1 MRGSPERRN
10 NGWWISPAIPMI
22 ANAVLALLWGF
33 SAFGGWG
40 RTAFCDNDSGSL
52 GAGCSGS
59 FDTAAMVSAVPAF
72 MALILSTGSWA
83 LPAVR
88 RDPHLLDAL
97 LTIAALT
104 WLLAEGVLFVGGW
117 LAQH

>member
-1 MRGSPERRN
+1 
-10 NGWWISPAIPMI
+10 MI
-22 ANAVLALLWGF
+22 ANAVLAVLWGF

-40 RTAFCDNDSGSL
+40 RTAFCTSDSGSMD
-52 GAGCSGS
+52 AGCSGS
-59 FDTAAMVSAVPAF
+59 FTTVAVVSAVPAF
-72 MALILSTGSWA
+72 LALMLSTVSWA
-83 LPAVR
+83 FPAVR

-117 LAQH
+117 IAQH